1 MDEKQKMIEAE
12 LKALGINTIDE
23 FNEAAKKEKLDVTLM
38 VAPLPNKEVAA
49 G

>member
-12 LKALGINTIDE
+12 LKAIGINTIDE
-23 FNEAAKKEKLDVTLM
+23 FNDAVKKEKLDVTLM
-38 VAPLPNKEVAA
+38 LATLPSKKVAA